1 MGQLLDDEVTK
12 VDKIA
17 ERERALKIGETEL
30 KVSRQELATSR
41 EKLLIEKQANQKLSL
56 ELREKQDRVDQ
67 ELQQRINNIME
78 NERHDHQRALREAE
92 KEIFDVNKTLATMQA
107 LSEKKQKDMIALQQ
121 EHKALQKQ
129 VQLLFDEKANHTVE
143 MSNKIEQERQN
154 SDLLQRESASQ
165 LEEQIEKVRNLEF
178 SLENSRIRA
187 RDFEERYNQYRKEI

>member
-56 ELREKQDRVDQ
+56 ELREKQDQVDQ

-121 EHKALQKQ
+121 EHKALQK
-129 VQLLFDEKANHTVE
+129 
-143 MSNKIEQERQN
+143 
-154 SDLLQRESASQ
+154 
-165 LEEQIEKVRNLEF
+165 
-178 SLENSRIRA
+178 
-187 RDFEERYNQYRKEI
+187 

>member
-56 ELREKQDRVDQ
+56 ELREKQDQVDQ

-78 NERHDHQRALREAE
+78 NERHDHSRALREAE

-121 EHKALQKQ
+121 EHKALQK
-129 VQLLFDEKANHTVE
+129 
-143 MSNKIEQERQN
+143 
-154 SDLLQRESASQ
+154 
-165 LEEQIEKVRNLEF
+165 
-178 SLENSRIRA
+178 
-187 RDFEERYNQYRKEI
+187 

>member
-56 ELREKQDRVDQ
+56 ELREKQDQVDQ

-154 SDLLQRESASQ
+154 SDLLQRESAS
-165 LEEQIEKVRNLEF
+165 
-178 SLENSRIRA
+178 
-187 RDFEERYNQYRKEI
+187 